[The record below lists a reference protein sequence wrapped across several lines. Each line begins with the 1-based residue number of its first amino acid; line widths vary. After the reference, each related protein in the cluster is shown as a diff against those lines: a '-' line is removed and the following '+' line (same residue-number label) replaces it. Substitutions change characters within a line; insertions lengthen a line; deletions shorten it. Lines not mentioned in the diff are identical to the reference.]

1 MPAARTGL
9 RRLLSAS
16 GPRGAGEL
24 PAMHLRLLRFSSACL
39 CVAAVNLLV
48 ANPANA
54 QAPRRS
60 NPTSKLYVAEL
71 AGASSIDDGKSIQP
85 LKKDGML
92 DAEGA
97 AIETT
102 PEASLS
108 LVLSNGT
115 AMHVGPETRI
125 EFKRFLQEPFAPNR
139 NDLDIEPSRSQ
150 LNVQLARGSV
160 GLCTAKP
167 AAGSSMVYQT
177 PQATLT
183 LNGRRLYIETNDS
196 ETRVALLEG
205 DVTVIGDPA
214 KGGAVLLAGQQAIIH
229 QGTPGA
235 PATVAVTTIPDEESA
250 RLDEAISLACI
261 SRRTVYFESVP
272 RNGDGT
278 TATTELVPVRTTPG
292 QAPTQFTVSPSRLTE

>member
-1 MPAARTGL
+1 M
-9 RRLLSAS
+9 
-16 GPRGAGEL
+16 
-24 PAMHLRLLRFSSACL
+24 
-39 CVAAVNLLV
+39 AAVNLLV
-48 ANPANA
+48 ASPADA

-92 DAEGA
+92 DAEGTA
-97 AIETT
+97 VETR

-115 AMHVGPETRI
+115 AMHVGSATRI

-139 NDLDIEPSRSQ
+139 NDLDIEPSLSQ
-150 LNVQLARGSV
+150 LNVRLARGSV

-167 AAGSSMVYQT
+167 AAGSSMVFQT
-177 PQATLT
+177 PQATIT
-183 LNGRRLYIETNDS
+183 IQGRRLFMETNES

-205 DVTVIGDPA
+205 DVTVIGEPA
-214 KGGAVLLAGQQAIIH
+214 KGGAVLVAGQQAVIH
-229 QGTPGA
+229 QEAAGA
-235 PATVAVTTIPDEESA
+235 AATVTITKIPEAESV

-278 TATTELVPVRTTPG
+278 TAATELVPVRTTPG